1 MNLKKGDRVK
11 IVTKND
17 IEGEIVGFYVY
28 TRAAIIRTATG
39 NEWIVN
45 PANLQKIEKK

>member
-17 IEGEIVGFYVY
+17 IEGEVIGFYVH
-28 TRAAIIRTATG
+28 TRAAIIRTAAG
-39 NEWIVN
+39 NEWIVS
-45 PANLQKIEKK
+45 PANLQKVEKR